1 MDWKKIVLGA
11 GLAGAGLFAGGA
23 YSYDVL
29 LRTWAAAMYCRALA
43 NRLGKPFLNAGAGTR
58 RSSFRAAL
66 LGPATYG
73 DVNIDVAAETDHQGP
88 GTVTHGSIYRLDF
101 PDKHFGVALAAHV
114 LEHLEDPEAALREL
128 ERVAD
133 NVVIV
138 TPRWWAP
145 HTWLH
150 PGHRWYITRDGGL
163 FPLWGGAPRERIAE
177 SEGESA

>member
-1 MDWKKIVLGA
+1 MDWKKVLIGA
-11 GLAGAGLFAGGA
+11 GLAGAGAWTAGSYA
-23 YSYDVL
+23 YDVI
-29 LRTWAAAMYCRALA
+29 LRSWAAAMYCRALSR
-43 NRLGKPFLNAGAGTR
+43 RLGKPFLNVGAGTR

-73 DVNIDVAAETDHQGP
+73 DVNVDIAAETDHQGP
-88 GTVTHGSIYRLDF
+88 GTVTHGSIYNLDF

-114 LEHLEDPEAALREL
+114 LEHLERPDDALREL

-133 NVVIV
+133 QVVIV

-150 PGHRWYITRDGGL
+150 PGHRWFISSTGGL
-163 FPLWGGAPRERIAE
+163 FPLWGGANPEIAQE
-177 SEGESA
+177 AEGGG